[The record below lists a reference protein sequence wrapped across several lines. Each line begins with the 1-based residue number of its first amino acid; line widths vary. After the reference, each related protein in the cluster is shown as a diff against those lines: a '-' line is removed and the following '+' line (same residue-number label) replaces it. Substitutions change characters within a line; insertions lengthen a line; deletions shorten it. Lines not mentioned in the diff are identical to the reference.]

1 MLLRRILTIVLIL
14 PVSIGLIM
22 LAVANRHPVTLVLDP
37 FAGAL
42 SAELPL
48 FVVVLASLVI
58 GVVLGG
64 VAVWLRQGRY
74 RRAAR
79 SAGRE
84 ARRANAQVD
93 SLRAAMSERAPR
105 VPLAPGGAMGPIGP
119 AALPD
124 HRRNAA

>member
-1 MLLRRILTIVLIL
+1 MLRRILTLVLIL
-14 PVSIGLIM
+14 PVSIGLVM

-48 FVVVLASLVI
+48 FVVVLASLII
-58 GVVLGG
+58 GVALGG
-64 VAVWLRQGRY
+64 ITVWLRQGRY
-74 RRAAR
+74 RKAAR

-84 ARRANAQVD
+84 ARRANAQVE
-93 SLRAAMSERAPR
+93 SLRAAMSDSRPR
-105 VPLAPGGAMGPIGP
+105 VPLAPGGGLGPIGP

-124 HRRNAA
+124 RRDAA